1 MLLGANL
8 VWCDNLHVLIKECC
22 LYDRDKVLCVD
33 ADGIVR
39 RLTWNEKDNTL
50 TNAKGVIFE
59 EADFVEFCNDCAY

>member
-1 MLLGANL
+1 MILGVNL
-8 VWCDNLHVLIKECC
+8 VWRETLDLLIKEGF
-22 LYDRDKVLCVD
+22 LYDGDKVLCVD

>member
-1 MLLGANL
+1 MILCVNL
-8 VWCDNLHVLIKECC
+8 VWRETLDLLIKEGF
-22 LYDRDKVLCVD
+22 LYDGDKVLCVD

-39 RLTWNEKDNTL
+39 RLTWNEADNAL

>member
-1 MLLGANL
+1 MILGVNL
-8 VWCDNLHVLIKECC
+8 VWRETLDLLIKEGF
-22 LYDRDKVLCVD
+22 LYDGDKVLCVD

-50 TNAKGVIFE
+50 TNAKGVVFE

>member
-1 MLLGANL
+1 MNLTVDL
-8 VWCDNLHVLIKECC
+8 VWCETLDQLNKECA
-22 LYDRDKVLCVD
+22 LFDGDKVLCVE

-39 RLTWNEKDNTL
+39 RLTWNENDNTL